1 VRAPLETFAPLLRVD
16 PTPRGQAKQ
25 SPLLG
30 SEEAGPAPERSGEA
44 EHYPEGSGELG
55 TLSIGLN

>member
-1 VRAPLETFAPLLRVD
+1 VD